1 MTPMPSA
8 SPAARALLLAS
19 SVLLSLGLAGC
30 DRIESLFAN
39 KEVVQLPG
47 YIEAD
52 LTSIASPVAG
62 SIAAMDV
69 KEGQLV
75 AAGDKLYLLESQRER
90 AQLAEAEARKAQA
103 NSQAR
108 NISTGAT
115 QAELDTIRAKLRS
128 AKAQWAQAQTQLEK
142 TEALVK
148 KGFVTDSQLDVD
160 RTNVQLAYEQVQ
172 EARASLRFAKQG
184 GRSEEQEAA
193 QAQTEAAQAG
203 VEQVRWLLQQKQI
216 SAPIAGVVQEIFI
229 RQGEFAQSGMTVLSL
244 LRQDSLR
251 VRFFVPTALRPAFLT
266 GGKFQVQVSGCEK
279 PVMAEVTRVS
289 SRPEYTNPLM
299 FGPTMRE
306 RLSFLTEGRIAMT
319 AACTV
324 PPGTPVGIIIPD
336 SKRDKQ

>member
-1 MTPMPSA
+1 MTTMPFA
-8 SPAARALLLAS
+8 RFGARALLVSAPI
-19 SVLLSLGLAGC
+19 LLSLGLAGC
-30 DRIESLFAN
+30 DRIDGMLAS
-39 KEVVQLPG
+39 KEVPQLPG

-62 SIAAMDV
+62 SVATMDV
-69 KEGQLV
+69 KEGQIV
-75 AAGDKLYLLESQRER
+75 GEGDKLYLLESQRER

-103 NSQAR
+103 KSQAL

-115 QAELDTIRAKLRS
+115 QAELDTIRARLRS

-172 EARASLRFAKQG
+172 EARASLRAAQQG

-193 QAQTEAAQAG
+193 LAQTEAAQAG

-229 RQGEFAQSGMTVLSL
+229 RQGEFAQSGMTVLTL

-266 GGKFQVQVSGCEK
+266 GGKFQVMVSGCDK
-279 PVMAEVTRVS
+279 PVMAQVTRVS

-306 RLSFLTEGRIAMT
+306 RLSFLTEGRIEMT
-319 AACTV
+319 AACSV
-324 PPGTPVGIIIPD
+324 PPGTPVGVIIPAE
-336 SKRDKQ
+336 KK